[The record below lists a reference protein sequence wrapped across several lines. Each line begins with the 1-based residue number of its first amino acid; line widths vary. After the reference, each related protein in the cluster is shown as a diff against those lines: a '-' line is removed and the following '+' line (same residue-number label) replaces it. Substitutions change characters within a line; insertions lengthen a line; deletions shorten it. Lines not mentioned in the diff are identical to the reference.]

1 VTPVTFSLTPARY
14 FYRVIIYDMQ
24 NNSAIKKLLALAL
37 LLFPLLCILGFLLHF
52 HSLHGFFHFTW
63 ARPPYNAER
72 LFDALVSGR
81 GHGFFIAHI
90 IVYAAVPFL
99 LVTVLVLSWYLF
111 PHSPWAAVL
120 GAILGVLGSLA
131 LAGVVSS
138 WLSFAAVGKVHP
150 EFYDGARAA
159 LVELTNMQGILQ
171 WNSIGSYCIFAG
183 LIILAAGLLVNR
195 QFPRWS
201 MICIILGSLLFFF
214 FMDMDNWML
223 IATILLGIGL
233 LPFITRL
240 WQEK

>member
-1 VTPVTFSLTPARY
+1 M
-14 FYRVIIYDMQ
+14 YDMQ

-63 ARPPYNAER
+63 TRPPYNAER

-99 LVTVLVLSWYLF
+99 LVAVLVLSWYLF
-111 PHSPWAAVL
+111 PHSPWMAVL
-120 GAILGVLGSLA
+120 GAALGILGSLA
-131 LAGVVSS
+131 LAAVVSS
-138 WLSFAAVGKVHP
+138 WLSFAAVGRVHP

-171 WNSIGSYCIFAG
+171 WNSLGSYCIFVG
-183 LIILAAGLLVNR
+183 LIILSIGLLLSR
-195 QFPRWS
+195 QFPRWN
-201 MICIILGSLLFFF
+201 MICIILGSLLFFL

-233 LPFITRL
+233 FPAIKRL
-240 WQEK
+240 WQAR